1 MHHYN
6 LLVTERIQPSWRK
19 DFANEWKKFAN
30 REIKNSNKYFTNH
43 ANWVCSCPIFLKHR
57 FALCKHLVSPLGN
70 MDNTFFKK
78 VQCNNKYPFLYE
90 AQQTIWQTIKNDLPN
105 ALANPEIEHCDYE
118 KAEMNLKE
126 ILAKAIKYIEKSETL
141 PQQRKWL
148 NAIEKNL
155 GPVKKMV
162 NDLEGFEAAK
172 TSRKTWNGHNSNTFY
187 WQ

>member
-43 ANWVCSCPIFLKHR
+43 ANWVQH
-57 FALCKHLVSPLGN
+57 
-70 MDNTFFKK
+70 
-78 VQCNNKYPFLYE
+78 NNKYPFLYE

-118 KAEMNLKE
+118 KAEMNLIDLSMDEYDSNASDVEVTNNKAIELKE
-126 ILAKAIKYIEKSETL
+126 ILAK
-141 PQQRKWL
+141 
-148 NAIEKNL
+148 
-155 GPVKKMV
+155 
-162 NDLEGFEAAK
+162 
-172 TSRKTWNGHNSNTFY
+172 
-187 WQ
+187 